1 MKRNVPIFGFVIGL
15 FAPVLGLLIVFLI
28 LGGNNDGFGD
38 FFNDVLRNRTLGA
51 LYITLSLL
59 INLVPFIYYTNKR
72 LDQTAR
78 GILVATMLYAV
89 LVVLIKYVW

>member
-15 FAPVLGLLIVFLI
+15 FAPVLGLLIVYLI
-28 LGGNNDGFGD
+28 MGGNNDGIGD
-38 FFNDVLRNRTLGA
+38 FFNDMFRMRSIA
-51 LYITLSLL
+51 SLYITLSLL
-59 INLVPFIYYTNKR
+59 INLLPFIYCTNKR

-89 LVVLIKYVW
+89 FIILIKYVW